1 MTEAFLLMDGR
12 SGGAAKC
19 SSGWRHL
26 KANQYNICKDDNSK
40 NSYVFSTLVVLN

>member
-19 SSGWRHL
+19 NSGWRYL
-26 KANQYNICKDDNSK
+26 
-40 NSYVFSTLVVLN
+40 VLNYKICLFLLAQMN